1 MGRLISSVNSIES
14 TYEEARMNLQSEI
27 EKASF
32 INKYSLMN
40 KLSKFNRVDNC
51 LYLFS
56 NELASKFELKEED
69 IEILSELK
77 DLLGNRF
84 KPIERAWV
92 EDHKTF
98 DYNQAQRLESSFSIL
113 FKAIQNARKGTDDI
127 IPNAEVDGMIKE
139 IISLYDQRMLE
150 LKNTQITP
158 IEAKKSSFEVDENK
172 FKEKYDE
179 LDSSVNGNER
189 IIISFDDAFRYV
201 SEKLK
206 LEYISNLIN
215 ELSISLQNGYT
226 IAELDKLES
235 EIIIRLK
242 SVDGII
248 KSVKLDRMFDD
259 ENKKI
264 TPEAQQ
270 VLDEINDVI
279 NRSSG
284 YYVDGKIEPD
294 EMRLTRRK

>member
-248 KSVKLDRMFDD
+248 KSVKLDKMFDD

>member
-84 KPIERAWV
+84 KPIERAWA

-158 IEAKKSSFEVDENK
+158 IEAKQSSFEVDENK

-179 LDSSVNGNER
+179 LDSGVKGNER
-189 IIISFDDAFRYV
+189 IIVSFDDAFRYV
-201 SEKLK
+201 CEKLK